1 MTLTLRNTSRATSSL
16 AVLVFLIFVDSEQSL
31 DDSYEYTA
39 QNSKW
44 KALYATYCVVCIFRS
59 KMRYLPG
66 KSANS
71 LKVEAR
77 AKQSCKIL
85 IDIL

>member
-1 MTLTLRNTSRATSSL
+1 MTLTLRNTSSATSSL

-31 DDSYEYTA
+31 DDSYEYVE

-59 KMRYLPG
+59 KMRCLSR
-66 KSANS
+66 KSANF

-77 AKQSCKIL
+77 TKYSCKIL